1 MNIQE
6 FTAQLQEIVCKEY
19 DNLTTEEYLRKVLAQ
34 LQQHQNESPTYQLL
48 LQIFEKALT
57 TEALA
62 FDENWNKLK
71 EPDFYEEE
79 EAKNKDEFAYTLEVI
94 QFFVADLKRMENKEL
109 KDPNRG
115 FGVTSP
121 SGASWYN
128 FTICEFASAFAR
140 FDEDA
145 HQDEEHLDID
155 IADLSWDLIA
165 DILIIGKSYE

>member
-19 DNLTTEEYLRKVLAQ
+19 ENLTTEEYLRRLLAQ
-34 LQQHQNESPTYQLL
+34 MQQYQNVPPTSQLL
-48 LQIFEKALT
+48 LQIFEEALI
-57 TEALA
+57 TEPLA

-79 EAKNKDEFAYTLEVI
+79 VAGNKDEFAYTLEVI
-94 QFFVADLKRMENKEL
+94 QFFVADLKRMKNKEL

-115 FGVTSP
+115 NGVTSP

-145 HQDEEHLDID
+145 HEDDEHLDID
-155 IADLSWDLIA
+155 IADMSWDLIA